1 MKDLIKLNDRKTK
14 CSLHIDPMLNKNE
27 ATGFHIAGIGLRQ
40 VFLLVL
46 GTCRAQPI
54 KIEAEWF
61 WQIIGRALSISMKT
75 HLSNDLKTVWI
86 APRVNTNPINFKDP
100 LNNIQETIQNS
111 LTGLMRFF
119 CAGNIAP
126 VSIVMNPRL
135 FQDDFISF
143 VESVFTTLIVRFYCI
158 R

>member
-1 MKDLIKLNDRKTK
+1 MKPQDFI
-14 CSLHIDPMLNKNE
+14 
-27 ATGFHIAGIGLRQ
+27 
-40 VFLLVL
+40 LLALAL
-46 GTCRAQPI
+46 GRFSNWCLQRSQPI
-54 KIEAEWF
+54 KIEAERF
-61 WQIIGRALSISMKT
+61 WRIIERALSISLKT

-126 VSIVMNPRL
+126 VSIVTNPRL

-158 R
+158 RSGV